1 MSKPARSPSPSP
13 EQLAKKLVQRARKKG
28 AQQAETF
35 MVLGR
40 QSSCRVRGGEIED
53 LTQSTSK
60 GVGLRVLKNRRLG
73 FAYTSNFQPESL
85 DAFVDRALALAD
97 AAAPDPHNGLPAR
110 KDLGTPAPP
119 AHLFDP
125 KVAELPSDWKI
136 KTALEVERAGRSVDP
151 RIATFDSVGAGDHV
165 TETYVA
171 SSEGAF
177 AAYFGTYVYLYAVPV
192 ATDGKQHQTAYWTD
206 YKRYLD
212 DLDSPEA
219 VGKEAA
225 RRALRMLGAR
235 KVKSQRVPVVFD
247 PTMAGSFIF
256 AVASAAN
263 GDAVYKKSSV
273 LAPLLGK
280 KVASEDVT
288 IVDDGL
294 LDRGLGTSPVD
305 GEGVATRVTPIV
317 ERGVL
322 RHFLYDSLTARKA
335 KARTTGNATRG
346 YSSLPFISTNNLRL
360 EPTAVKPEEIIKGVK
375 RGLYVTSMLGRGA
388 DIVTGDY
395 SRGANGLWIEDGEL
409 TFPVQEVTVAGN
421 LVQML
426 KSIDAIGNDLQF
438 RSSVLAPTIRFAEL
452 TVAGE

>member
-1 MSKPARSPSPSP
+1 M
-13 EQLAKKLVQRARKKG
+13 EQLARKLVQRARKKG
-28 AQQAETF
+28 AQQAEAF
-35 MVLGR
+35 VEVGR

-60 GVGLRVLKNRRLG
+60 GVGLRVLKDRRLG
-73 FAYTSNFQPESL
+73 FAYTSDFQPGGL
-85 DAFVDRALALAD
+85 DAFVDRALALAE
-97 AAAPDPHNGLPAR
+97 AAAPNPHNGLPAR
-110 KDLGTPAPP
+110 KDLGTPTPP
-119 AHLFDP
+119 DHLFDP
-125 KVAELPSDWKI
+125 KVAELASDWKI
-136 KTALEVERAGRSVDP
+136 KTALEVERAGKSLDP

-165 TETYVA
+165 AETYVA
-171 SSEGAF
+171 SSEGA
-177 AAYFGTYVYLYAVPV
+177 ATGYSGTYVYLYAVPV

-235 KVKSQRVPVVFD
+235 KVKSQRVPVVLD
-247 PTMAGSFIF
+247 PTMAGTFIS
-256 AVASAAN
+256 AVADAAN

-280 KVASEDVT
+280 KVAPEHIS

-294 LDRGLGTSPVD
+294 MDRGLGTSPVD
-305 GEGVATRVTPIV
+305 GEGVATRVTPII

-322 RHFLYDSLTARKA
+322 RSFLYDALTARKA
-335 KARTTGNATRG
+335 KAKTTGNASRG
-346 YSSLPFISTNNLRL
+346 YSTLPYISTSNLKL
-360 EPTAVKPEEIIKGVK
+360 QPGSVKPEEILKGVK
-375 RGLYVTSMLGRGA
+375 RGLYVTAMLGRGA

-409 TFPVQEVTVAGN
+409 AFPVQEVTVAGN
-421 LVQML
+421 LLEML
-426 KSIDAIGNDLQF
+426 RSIDAVGNDLMV